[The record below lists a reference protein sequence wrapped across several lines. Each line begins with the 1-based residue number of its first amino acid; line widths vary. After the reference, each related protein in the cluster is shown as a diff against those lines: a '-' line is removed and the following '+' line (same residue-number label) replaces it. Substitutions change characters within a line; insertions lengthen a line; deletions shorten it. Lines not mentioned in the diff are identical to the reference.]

1 MAQVALL
8 QTEMNSG
15 FRFVPRIGM
24 NSAAGHTHKHAR
36 KKNVSIP
43 LDTLKI
49 EDDGTIMYVLY
60 ECVCEIDSEIIT
72 NTRFDMREAGLGQV
86 PQ

>member
-24 NSAAGHTHKHAR
+24 NSAAGHTQEQ
-36 KKNVSIP
+36 NGIIM
-43 LDTLKI
+43 LDTPQKQ
-49 EDDGTIMYVLY
+49 DDDNSLIVKET
-60 ECVCEIDSEIIT
+60 
-72 NTRFDMREAGLGQV
+72 MR
-86 PQ
+86 